1 MPPLSAGRLT
11 AVLGPTNTGKTY
23 LAIERMLGHESGMI
37 GFPLRLLARENYDRI
52 VRIKGASQVALITGE
67 EKIAPPGARYFVCTV
82 ESMPL
87 DRTVSFLAVDEIQM
101 AADPERGHFFT
112 NRLLEARGTNETML
126 LGADTIRPVLNRLL
140 PDIDVVAR
148 PRFSNLSYVG
158 PKKATRLPRRSAVVG
173 FSANEVYAIAEL
185 IRRQRG
191 GTAIVMGALSPRTR
205 NAQVDMFQ
213 AGEVDYLVATDAI
226 GMGLNM
232 DVNHVWFASLR
243 KYDGRALRPLRSV
256 EIAQIAGRAGRHMN
270 DGTFGTTVDVGPM
283 DAEIVEA
290 IENHRFDPL
299 RDIQWRNSDLDFRS
313 VPALIA
319 SLNEP
324 PPHAALQRVRE
335 QDDQLALQTLST
347 HSEFLPRLRTPQRVR
362 LLWEVCQVPDFRK
375 TMTEEHTL
383 LLGQLFEHLTQGGER
398 LPEDWIEGHV
408 KRLERF
414 DGDIDTLMAR
424 IAHVRTWTYISH
436 RPDWIQRAT
445 HWQERARAIEDK
457 LSDVLHQRLTQRFV
471 DRRAALLVRRLHDEG
486 EMTTSVAEAGEVS
499 VEGEH
504 LGRIE
509 GFRFIPDATEGHAD
523 QKAVM
528 SAALRALRQD
538 LPARLQAFVSSA
550 DRDLVFDS
558 QLRICWG
565 GGPVARLQAS
575 GDILAPKIEA
585 LPSDLL
591 DGPAREEV
599 RKRAAA
605 WVETRIRLGLS
616 EMMDARA
623 TTELPAGA
631 RGVVFQLCEH
641 LGVLPRRPIE
651 QQLAELSEEDRKALA
666 RLGVR
671 VGVYS
676 LYFPSMLKP
685 VPIRLRAGL
694 WMIARNRDT
703 IPPLPAE
710 GRTSMDLPRGSE
722 RDFYSSIGYLPLGDH
737 AIRADMVERLAAMA
751 RHAVRESREAA
762 RRAQFE
768 RENPPAPPEEV
779 KPQGETPQR
788 TERGERNESRRERRG
803 RRDRQAAAPPI
814 PAAATNEEISEWAI
828 VAAAFGEFEPVDEA
842 LTAGPGA
849 AEPAEAETETSRADA
864 ELAAANATSTSLADV
879 DAPAAIE
886 RHEEAAQAESPLPL
900 AEEAPRDAESDR
912 LDEAAATEETRAAAE
927 ETTAAE
933 GAAALGAVTAEPVAS
948 GEPEAASVE
957 AASENQPAQAAAGD
971 GIAEEP
977 STTEAR
983 VEKSGAEET
992 AAEQAGPESHG
1003 PDSDG
1008 TERAGTEGTSTA
1020 AIQAGAEQRPAGPRS
1035 LPPGWFRA
1043 TPQMMSL
1050 VGCSEPEMANVLAAL
1065 GYRVH
1070 PPTEEFGPLYAYSV
1084 KSRFVRE
1091 REEQRERQRQQQRQ
1105 QQRDQRD
1112 QRRRERPE
1120 RPSERHFFA
1129 AFGQTAPDRS
1139 DRGRDGPPRDGQR
1152 QEGQRYDG
1160 PRRDGPRND
1169 GPRHDGPRHDGP
1181 RPDGP
1186 TNRGP
1191 GDRGPREERR
1201 GPRPPRRDGNEP
1213 ALRLYATTEKKGDAP
1228 ADSPFA
1234 KLLELKLGGKK

>member
-1 MPPLSAGRLT
+1 MSSSRADGRLT

-52 VRIKGASQVALITGE
+52 VKIKGAGQVALITGE
-67 EKIAPPGARYFVCTV
+67 EKIVPSGARYFVCTV

-87 DRTVSFLAVDEIQM
+87 DRQVSFLAVDEVQM

-112 NRLLEARGTNETML
+112 DRILHARGSNETML

-148 PRFSNLSYVG
+148 PRFSKLSYVG
-158 PKKATRLPRRSAVVG
+158 PKKATRLPARSAVVG

-191 GTAIVMGALSPRTR
+191 GTAIVMGALSPRAR

-213 AGEVDYLVATDAI
+213 SGEVDYLVATDAI

-243 KYDGRALRPLRSV
+243 KYDGRQLRGLRDV

-270 DGTFGTTVDVGPM
+270 DGTFGTTIDVGGL
-283 DAEIVEA
+283 DEETVEA

-299 RDIQWRNSDLDFRS
+299 RDLQWRNSDLDFRS
-313 VPALIA
+313 VPALLA
-319 SLNEP
+319 SLNRP
-324 PPHAALQRVRE
+324 PPHVSLQRVRE
-335 QDDQLALQTLST
+335 QDDQVALQTLSQS
-347 HSEFLPRLRTPQRVR
+347 SEFLPRLHAPKRVK

-375 TMTEEHTL
+375 TMTEEHTA
-383 LLGQLFEHLTQGGER
+383 LLGQLFQHLSQGGER
-398 LPEDWIEGHV
+398 LPEDWIDGHV

-414 DGDIDTLMAR
+414 DGDIDTLMTR

-436 RPDWIQRAT
+436 RTDWIQRAA
-445 HWQERARAIEDK
+445 HWQERARAIEDR

-471 DRRAALLVRRLHDEG
+471 DRRAALLVRRLRDEG
-486 EMTTSVAEAGEVS
+486 EMTTSVAEAGEVI

-509 GFRFIPDATEGHAD
+509 GFRFIPDTTEGPDGKVTD
-523 QKAVM
+523 QKAVL
-528 SAALRALRQD
+528 SAALRALREN
-538 LPARLQAFVSSA
+538 LPSRLQAFTSA
-550 DRDLVFDS
+550 SDGGLVFDS

-565 GGPVARLQAS
+565 GGPIARLLPS
-575 GDILAPKIEA
+575 GDVLAPKVEA
-585 LPSDLL
+585 LASDLL

-623 TTELPAGA
+623 TLEQLPPGA
-631 RGVVFQLCEH
+631 RGIIFQLCEN

-651 QQLAELSEEDRKALA
+651 QQMAELNEEDRKALA
-666 RLGVR
+666 KLGVR

-694 WMIARNRDT
+694 WMVARSRDN
-703 IPPLPAE
+703 IPPLPIE
-710 GRTSMDLPRGSE
+710 GRTSMDLPQGAE
-722 RDFYSSIGYLPLGDH
+722 RDFYGAIGYLPLGNH

-751 RHAVRESREAA
+751 RAAVRESRENARKVQEEKKEKREPREPRGQRRDAA
-762 RRAQFE
+762 PAI
-768 RENPPAPPEEV
+768 PAP
-779 KPQGETPQR
+779 
-788 TERGERNESRRERRG
+788 
-803 RRDRQAAAPPI
+803 
-814 PAAATNEEISEWAI
+814 ATDAEISEWAI
-828 VAAAFGEFEPVDEA
+828 VAAAFGESEAAPEPSVE
-842 LTAGPGA
+842 TAPT
-849 AEPAEAETETSRADA
+849 AEAAPVA
-864 ELAAANATSTSLADV
+864 EAASE
-879 DAPAAIE
+879 PE
-886 RHEEAAQAESPLPL
+886 AQAEPE
-900 AEEAPRDAESDR
+900 AEPEPTTEPAVET
-912 LDEAAATEETRAAAE
+912 AATAYATEETPPSSEEATSGEGAVDAPVAAEAAAE
-927 ETTAAE
+927 AA
-933 GAAALGAVTAEPVAS
+933 P
-948 GEPEAASVE
+948 
-957 AASENQPAQAAAGD
+957 
-971 GIAEEP
+971 AEEP
-977 STTEAR
+977 QPEAEKTPEAR
-983 VEKSGAEET
+983 PT
-992 AAEQAGPESHG
+992 
-1003 PDSDG
+1003 
-1008 TERAGTEGTSTA
+1008 
-1020 AIQAGAEQRPAGPRS
+1020 GPRP

-1050 VGCSEPEMANVLAAL
+1050 VGCSEPEMADVLRGL

-1070 PPTEEFGPLYAYSV
+1070 PPTDETGPLHAFSV
-1084 KSRFVRE
+1084 KPRFVRE
-1091 REEQRERQRQQQRQ
+1091 REEQRERQRLQEKER
-1105 QQRDQRD
+1105 RD

-1120 RPSERHFFA
+1120 RPNERQFFSD
-1129 AFGQTAPDRS
+1129 APRRDGPGR
-1139 DRGRDGPPRDGQR
+1139 DGPGRDGPGRDGPPRDGANR
-1152 QEGQRYDG
+1152 GPRPEGQ
-1160 PRRDGPRND
+1160 
-1169 GPRHDGPRHDGP
+1169 RHDGPRSDAGPRSDRKDGP
-1181 RPDGP
+1181 RKDGP
-1186 TNRGP
+1186 
-1191 GDRGPREERR
+1191 PRDDRR
-1201 GPRPPRRDGNEP
+1201 GPRPPRRDTGGP
-1213 ALRLYATTEKKGDAP
+1213 ALRLYATTEKKGDAA

>member
-1 MPPLSAGRLT
+1 MFGAMSLSSAAGRLT

-52 VRIKGASQVALITGE
+52 VKVKGASQVALITGE
-67 EKIAPPGARYFVCTV
+67 EKIAPAGARYFVCTV

-87 DRTVSFLAVDEIQM
+87 DRTISFLAVDEVQM

-112 NRLLEARGTNETML
+112 DRILHARGTHETML

-140 PDIDVVAR
+140 PDIDIVAR

-173 FSANEVYAIAEL
+173 FSASEVYAIAEL

-213 AGEVDYLVATDAI
+213 SGEVDYLVATDAI

-243 KYDGRALRPLRSV
+243 KYDGRTLRPLRNV
-256 EIAQIAGRAGRHMN
+256 ELAQIAGRAGRHMN
-270 DGTFGTTVDVGPM
+270 DGTFGTTAEVGPL
-283 DAEIVEA
+283 EPELVES

-299 RDIQWRNSDLDFRS
+299 RDVQWRNGDLHFHS

-319 SLNEP
+319 SLNRP

-347 HSEFLPRLRTPQRVR
+347 HSEFLPRLHTPQRVK

-375 TMTEEHTL
+375 TMTEEHTR

-398 LPEDWIEGHV
+398 LPEDWIDGHI
-408 KRLERF
+408 KRLERY

-436 RPDWIQRAT
+436 RPDWIQRSV
-445 HWQERARAIEDK
+445 HWQERTRAIEDK

-471 DRRAALLVRRLHDEG
+471 DRRAALLVRRLRDEG
-486 EMTTSVAEAGEVS
+486 EMTSSVAAAGEVS

-509 GFRFIPDATEGHAD
+509 GFRFVPDTTEGQTD
-523 QKAVM
+523 QKAVL

-538 LPARLQAFVSSA
+538 LPVRLQAFTSSA
-550 DRDLVFDS
+550 DGELVFDA
-558 QLRICWG
+558 QLRVCWG
-565 GGPVARLQAS
+565 GGPVARLIPS
-575 GDILAPKIEA
+575 GDILAPKVEA

-599 RKRAAA
+599 RKRAAT

-616 EMMDARA
+616 ELMDARA
-623 TTELPAGA
+623 TAELPAGA
-631 RGVVFQLCEH
+631 RGIIFQLCEG
-641 LGVLPRRPIE
+641 LGVLARRPIE
-651 QQLAELSEEDRKALA
+651 EQLAQLGEEDRKALA

-694 WMIARNRDT
+694 WMVANNRDT

-710 GRTSMDLPRGSE
+710 GRTSMDLPQGAP
-722 RDFYSSIGYLPLGDH
+722 RDFYATIGYLPLGDH

-751 RHAVRESREAA
+751 RQAVRESREAA
-762 RRAQFE
+762 RNAQ
-768 RENPPAPPEEV
+768 RQQHQQKKPE
-779 KPQGETPQR
+779 P
-788 TERGERNESRRERRG
+788 
-803 RRDRQAAAPPI
+803 AAPVD
-814 PAAATNEEISEWAI
+814 AASVASADGTSADEISEWAI
-828 VAAAFGEFEPVDEA
+828 VAAAFGESEPAPEPAAVATAEPAPEPVAAEEPATADLVTAEPATDEMA
-842 LTAGPGA
+842 TAGP
-849 AEPAEAETETSRADA
+849 
-864 ELAAANATSTSLADV
+864 
-879 DAPAAIE
+879 
-886 RHEEAAQAESPLPL
+886 
-900 AEEAPRDAESDR
+900 
-912 LDEAAATEETRAAAE
+912 AAAE
-927 ETTAAE
+927 EPQTEEDAPAEELKAEAPTVEETKAE
-933 GAAALGAVTAEPVAS
+933 GPAEAAPAEPAK
-948 GEPEAASVE
+948 
-957 AASENQPAQAAAGD
+957 
-971 GIAEEP
+971 EEP
-977 STTEAR
+977 
-983 VEKSGAEET
+983 K
-992 AAEQAGPESHG
+992 
-1003 PDSDG
+1003 
-1008 TERAGTEGTSTA
+1008 
-1020 AIQAGAEQRPAGPRS
+1020 AGPRA

-1050 VGCSEPEMANVLAAL
+1050 VGCSEPEMANVLRGL

-1070 PPTEEFGPLYAYSV
+1070 PPSDEHGPLYAFSV
-1084 KSRFVRE
+1084 KPRFVRE

-1105 QQRDQRD
+1105 QRD

-1120 RPSERHFFA
+1120 RPNERQFFA
-1129 AFGQTAPDRS
+1129 DSPRPDRGQERNK
-1139 DRGRDGPPRDGQR
+1139 DERRRDGPPKA
-1152 QEGQRYDG
+1152 E
-1160 PRRDGPRND
+1160 RRDD
-1169 GPRHDGPRHDGP
+1169 
-1181 RPDGP
+1181 RP
-1186 TNRGP
+1186 P
-1191 GDRGPREERR
+1191 GAGTREGSREDRR
-1201 GPRPPRRDGNEP
+1201 GPRPPRRDSSGP
-1213 ALRLYATTEKKGDAP
+1213 ALRLYATTEKKGDAA

>member
-1 MPPLSAGRLT
+1 MSLASAAGRLT

-52 VRIKGASQVALITGE
+52 VRIKGAAQVALITGE

-87 DRTVSFLAVDEIQM
+87 DRTVSFLAVDEVQM

-112 NRLLEARGTNETML
+112 DRLLHARGTHETML

-148 PRFSNLSYVG
+148 PRFSNLSYAG

-213 AGEVDYLVATDAI
+213 SGEVDYLVATDAI

-243 KYDGRALRPLRSV
+243 KYDGRTSRPLRAV
-256 EIAQIAGRAGRHMN
+256 ELAQIAGRAGRHMN
-270 DGTFGTTVDVGPM
+270 DGTFGTTAEVGGLAP
-283 DAEIVEA
+283 EVVEA

-299 RDIQWRNSDLDFRS
+299 RDVQWRNSALDFRS
-313 VPALIA
+313 VAQLIA
-319 SLNEP
+319 SLNQP
-324 PPHAALQRVRE
+324 PPHPALQRVRE
-335 QDDQLALQTLST
+335 QDDQLALQTLAA
-347 HSEFLPRLRTPQRVR
+347 HSEFLPRLRTPPRVR

-375 TMTEEHTL
+375 TMTEEHTR

-398 LPEDWIEGHV
+398 LPEDWIEGHI

-436 RPDWIQRAT
+436 RPDWIQRAA
-445 HWQERARAIEDK
+445 HWQERTRAIEDR

-471 DRRAALLVRRLHDEG
+471 DRRAALLVRRLNDEG
-486 EMTTSVAEAGEVS
+486 EMTTSVAAAGEVT

-509 GFRFIPDATEGHAD
+509 GFRFVPDSTDGHAD

-538 LPARLQAFVSSA
+538 MPTRLQAFVNA
-550 DRDLVFDS
+550 PDGELVFDA
-558 QLRICWG
+558 QLRVCWG
-565 GGPVARLQAS
+565 GGPVARLLPS
-575 GDILAPKIEA
+575 GDVLAPKVEA

-599 RKRAAA
+599 RKRAAV

-616 EMMDARA
+616 ELMDARA

-631 RGVVFQLCEH
+631 RGIIFQLCEG
-641 LGVLPRRPIE
+641 LGVLARRPIE
-651 QQLAELSEEDRKALA
+651 EQLAALGEEDRKALA
-666 RLGVR
+666 KLGVR

-694 WMIARNRDT
+694 WMVARSRDT

-710 GRTSMDLPRGSE
+710 GRTSMDLPPGAD
-722 RDFYSSIGYLPLGDH
+722 RDFYATIGYLPLGDH

-751 RHAVRESREAA
+751 RHAVRDSREAA
-762 RRAQFE
+762 RRAQQQQE
-768 RENPPAPPEEV
+768 RQQKQRKKPAPATSAPE
-779 KPQGETPQR
+779 
-788 TERGERNESRRERRG
+788 
-803 RRDRQAAAPPI
+803 AAAVPPD
-814 PAAATNEEISEWAI
+814 EISEWAI
-828 VAAAFGEFEPVDEA
+828 VAAAFGEAEPPTSEA
-842 LTAGPGA
+842 ADSGIPASDAPAEDAGTAAQEAPEPPVAASTAA
-849 AEPAEAETETSRADA
+849 AEQPVEPETAAGAEAEPTLSD
-864 ELAAANATSTSLADV
+864 DV
-879 DAPAAIE
+879 
-886 RHEEAAQAESPLPL
+886 
-900 AEEAPRDAESDR
+900 
-912 LDEAAATEETRAAAE
+912 
-927 ETTAAE
+927 
-933 GAAALGAVTAEPVAS
+933 
-948 GEPEAASVE
+948 
-957 AASENQPAQAAAGD
+957 PAQAASAGED
-971 GIAEEP
+971 G
-977 STTEAR
+977 TEGP
-983 VEKSGAEET
+983 SGAEAPAET
-992 AAEQAGPESHG
+992 EASAPVEGAPVEGAPVEVAPVEGASTEAAGAEAAPEEAGPEEAG
-1003 PDSDG
+1003 GGKADDATVDDG
-1008 TERAGTEGTSTA
+1008 KPGDGKPGDGKAGLRA
-1020 AIQAGAEQRPAGPRS
+1020 

-1050 VGCSEPEMANVLAAL
+1050 VGCSEPEMANVLRAL

-1070 PPTEEFGPLYAYSV
+1070 PPSEEHGPLHAFSV
-1084 KSRFVRE
+1084 KPRFVRE
-1091 REEQRERQRQQQRQ
+1091 REEQRERQRQQQRHQ
-1105 QQRDQRD
+1105 
-1112 QRRRERPE
+1112 RRERPNRPNE
-1120 RPSERHFFA
+1120 RQFFA
-1129 AFGQTAPDRS
+1129 DS
-1139 DRGRDGPPRDGQR
+1139 
-1152 QEGQRYDG
+1152 
-1160 PRRDGPRND
+1160 
-1169 GPRHDGPRHDGP
+1169 P
-1181 RPDGP
+1181 RPE
-1186 TNRGP
+1186 RGP
-1191 GDRGPREERR
+1191 GQGPGRDDRRPERSGPKDRRDDRPPREGGREERR
-1201 GPRPPRRDGNEP
+1201 GPRPPRRDSGGP
-1213 ALRLYATTEKKGDAP
+1213 ALRLYATTEKSGDTPA

>member
-1 MPPLSAGRLT
+1 MSLTSAGGRLT

-52 VRIKGASQVALITGE
+52 VRVKGASQVALITGE
-67 EKIAPPGARYFVCTV
+67 ERIAPPGARYFVCTV

-87 DRTVSFLAVDEIQM
+87 DRTVSFLAVDEVQM

-112 NRLLEARGTNETML
+112 DRLLNARGTHETML

-148 PRFSNLSYVG
+148 PRFSKLTYAG

-173 FSANEVYAIAEL
+173 FSASEVYAIAEL

-205 NAQVDMFQ
+205 NAQVEMFQ
-213 AGEVDYLVATDAI
+213 SGEVDYLVATDAI

-243 KYDGRALRPLRSV
+243 KYDGRTLRPLRSV
-256 EIAQIAGRAGRHMN
+256 ELAQIAGRAGRHMN
-270 DGTFGTTVDVGPM
+270 DGTFGTTAEVGGLEPEM
-283 DAEIVEA
+283 VEA

-299 RDIQWRNSDLDFRS
+299 RDVEWRNSELDFRS

-319 SLNEP
+319 SLNRP
-324 PPHAALQRVRE
+324 PPHPALQRVRE
-335 QDDQLALQTLST
+335 QDDQLALQTLSA
-347 HSEFLPRLRTPQRVR
+347 HSEFLPRLHTPHRVK
-362 LLWEVCQVPDFRK
+362 LLWDVCQVPDFRK
-375 TMTEEHTL
+375 TMTEEHTR

-398 LPEDWIEGHV
+398 LPEDWIDSHI
-408 KRLERF
+408 KRLERY

-436 RPDWIQRAT
+436 RPEWTQRAM

-471 DRRAALLVRRLHDEG
+471 DRRAALLVRRLSDEG
-486 EMTTSVAEAGEVS
+486 EMTTSVAAAGEVT

-509 GFRFIPDATEGHAD
+509 GFRFVPDATEGHAD
-523 QKAVM
+523 QKAVL

-538 LPARLQAFVSSA
+538 LPARLQAFAGSA
-550 DRDLVFDS
+550 DGELVFDS
-558 QLRICWG
+558 QLRVCWG
-565 GGPVARLQAS
+565 GGPVARLLPS

-591 DGPAREEV
+591 DGPAREDV

-616 EMMDARA
+616 ELMDARA
-623 TTELPAGA
+623 TAELPAGA
-631 RGVVFQLCEH
+631 RGVIFQLCEG

-651 QQLAELSEEDRKALA
+651 QQLAELGEEDRKALA

-694 WMIARNRDT
+694 WMIARNRET

-710 GRTSMDLPRGSE
+710 GRTSMDLPRDAD
-722 RDFYSSIGYLPLGDH
+722 RDFYAVIGYLPLGDH

-751 RHAVRESREAA
+751 RQAVRESREAA
-762 RRAQFE
+762 RRAQHE
-768 RENPPAPPEEV
+768 RKPEPV
-779 KPQGETPQR
+779 ASTS
-788 TERGERNESRRERRG
+788 TT
-803 RRDRQAAAPPI
+803 AAAPV
-814 PAAATNEEISEWAI
+814 ADEISEWAI
-828 VAAAFGEFEPVDEA
+828 VAAAFGETEPVREA
-842 LTAGPGA
+842 APVVEDPRPEETATD
-849 AEPAEAETETSRADA
+849 EPA
-864 ELAAANATSTSLADV
+864 
-879 DAPAAIE
+879 P
-886 RHEEAAQAESPLPL
+886 
-900 AEEAPRDAESDR
+900 
-912 LDEAAATEETRAAAE
+912 AAE
-927 ETTAAE
+927 ETPTSA
-933 GAAALGAVTAEPVAS
+933 
-948 GEPEAASVE
+948 E
-957 AASENQPAQAAAGD
+957 AASEAPTPEEAKADEPKADEPKADEPKAQ
-971 GIAEEP
+971 EP
-977 STTEAR
+977 R
-983 VEKSGAEET
+983 N
-992 AAEQAGPESHG
+992 
-1003 PDSDG
+1003 D
-1008 TERAGTEGTSTA
+1008 
-1020 AIQAGAEQRPAGPRS
+1020 GPRP

-1043 TPQMMSL
+1043 APQMMSL
-1050 VGCSEPEMANVLAAL
+1050 VGCSEPEMANVLRGL

-1070 PPTEEFGPLYAYSV
+1070 PPSDEHGPLYAFSM
-1084 KSRFVRE
+1084 KPRFVRE
-1091 REEQRERQRQQQRQ
+1091 REEQRERQRQQQKQ
-1105 QQRDQRD
+1105 QRD

-1120 RPSERHFFA
+1120 RPNERQFFA
-1129 AFGQTAPDRS
+1129 DTPRPERGQ
-1139 DRGRDGPPRDGQR
+1139 DRGKDERRRDVAGPDSPPNKGAREGRPEADRPRD
-1152 QEGQRYDG
+1152 D
-1160 PRRDGPRND
+1160 
-1169 GPRHDGPRHDGP
+1169 
-1181 RPDGP
+1181 
-1186 TNRGP
+1186 
-1191 GDRGPREERR
+1191 RR
-1201 GPRPPRRDGNEP
+1201 GPRPPRRDSGGP
-1213 ALRLYATTEKKGDAP
+1213 ALRLYATTEKKSDAP
-1228 ADSPFA
+1228 AADSPFA

>member
-1 MPPLSAGRLT
+1 MSLSSAAGRLT

-52 VRIKGASQVALITGE
+52 VQVKGASQVALITGE

-87 DRTVSFLAVDEIQM
+87 DRIVSFLAVDEVQM

-112 NRLLEARGTNETML
+112 DRLLHARGTHETML

-148 PRFSNLSYVG
+148 PRFSKLAYVG

-173 FSANEVYAIAEL
+173 FSASEVYAIAEL

-191 GTAIVMGALSPRTR
+191 GTAIVMGAMSPRTR

-213 AGEVDYLVATDAI
+213 SGEVDYLVATDAI

-243 KYDGRALRPLRSV
+243 KYDGRSLRPLRNV
-256 EIAQIAGRAGRHMN
+256 ELAQIAGRAGRHMN
-270 DGTFGTTVDVGPM
+270 DGTFGTTAEVGGLEP
-283 DAEIVEA
+283 EVVEA

-299 RDIQWRNSDLDFRS
+299 RDIEWRNNELDFRS

-319 SLNEP
+319 SLNRP

-335 QDDQLALQTLST
+335 QDDQLALQTLSAQ
-347 HSEFLPRLRTPQRVR
+347 SDFLPRLHTLKRVK

-375 TMTEEHTL
+375 TMTEEHTR

-398 LPEDWIEGHV
+398 LPEDWIESHV
-408 KRLERF
+408 QRLERY

-471 DRRAALLVRRLHDEG
+471 DRRAALLVRRLRDEG
-486 EMTTSVAEAGEVS
+486 EMTTSVAAAGEVS

-509 GFRFIPDATEGHAD
+509 GFRFVPDASEGQTD
-523 QKAVM
+523 QKAVL

-538 LPARLQAFVSSA
+538 LPVRLQAFASSA
-550 DRDLVFDS
+550 DGELVFDS
-558 QLRICWG
+558 QLRVCWG
-565 GGPVARLQAS
+565 GGPIARLLPS
-575 GDILAPKIEA
+575 GDILAPKVEV
-585 LPSDLL
+585 LSSDLL

-616 EMMDARA
+616 ELMDARA
-623 TTELPAGA
+623 TAELPAGA
-631 RGVVFQLCEH
+631 RGIIFQLCEG

-651 QQLAELSEEDRKALA
+651 QQLAELGEEDRKALA

-694 WMIARNRDT
+694 WMIARNRET

-710 GRTSMDLPRGSE
+710 GRTSMDLPRDAE
-722 RDFYSSIGYLPLGDH
+722 REFYATIGYLPLGDH

-751 RHAVRESREAA
+751 RQAVRESREAA
-762 RRAQFE
+762 RRAQQE
-768 RENPPAPPEEV
+768 KKPQREAKPDVPAP
-779 KPQGETPQR
+779 
-788 TERGERNESRRERRG
+788 
-803 RRDRQAAAPPI
+803 AAAPS
-814 PAAATNEEISEWAI
+814 ADEISEWAI
-828 VAAAFGEFEPVDEA
+828 VAAAFGEDELAPAPEPVVEAAPVEA
-842 LTAGPGA
+842 LA
-849 AEPAEAETETSRADA
+849 
-864 ELAAANATSTSLADV
+864 V
-879 DAPAAIE
+879 
-886 RHEEAAQAESPLPL
+886 
-900 AEEAPRDAESDR
+900 EAPPI
-912 LDEAAATEETRAAAE
+912 EALPAAE
-927 ETTAAE
+927 ESKPEET
-933 GAAALGAVTAEPVAS
+933 VTAEPAPTDEPPPVQAEAS
-948 GEPEAASVE
+948 PEEVKAE
-957 AASENQPAQAAAGD
+957 APA
-971 GIAEEP
+971 AEEAK
-977 STTEAR
+977 TE
-983 VEKSGAEET
+983 KPKAEE
-992 AAEQAGPESHG
+992 AKK
-1003 PDSDG
+1003 
-1008 TERAGTEGTSTA
+1008 
-1020 AIQAGAEQRPAGPRS
+1020 GPRP

-1043 TPQMMSL
+1043 APQMMSL
-1050 VGCSEPEMANVLAAL
+1050 VGCSEPEMANVLQGL

-1070 PPTEEFGPLYAYSV
+1070 PPSEENGPLYAFSI
-1084 KSRFVRE
+1084 KPRFVRE
-1091 REEQRERQRQQQRQ
+1091 REEQRERERLQQRQ
-1105 QQRDQRD
+1105 QRD

-1120 RPSERHFFA
+1120 RPNERQFFA
-1129 AFGQTAPDRS
+1129 DT
-1139 DRGRDGPPRDGQR
+1139 PRPEKGKDER
-1152 QEGQRYDG
+1152 
-1160 PRRDGPRND
+1160 RRDGPRQD
-1169 GPRHDGPRHDGP
+1169 GPRQDGTPNKGPPNKGPR
-1181 RPDGP
+1181 
-1186 TNRGP
+1186 TE
-1191 GDRGPREERR
+1191 GDRPRDDRR
-1201 GPRPPRRDGNEP
+1201 GPRPPRRDSGGP
-1213 ALRLYATTEKKGDAP
+1213 ALRLYATTEKKSDAP
-1228 ADSPFA
+1228 AADSPFA